1 MKPAFA
7 VWVTGLPSSGKST
20 VSAALAARLAAR
32 GVDVVILESDALRL
46 IFTPRPTYTDEERDV
61 FYRAMAYV
69 GKLLVDHG
77 VPVIFDATANRRFY
91 RDRAR
96 QWIPKFLEI
105 YVDCPLSVCVE
116 RDTKGIYKRA
126 KEGATSTVP
135 GLQAV
140 YEPPEDPDLV
150 ISGTHESPELAAER
164 VLAKLVEK
172 QYLRSGEERLGER
185 A

>member
-7 VWVTGLPSSGKST
+7 VWLTGLPSSGKST

-32 GVDVVILESDALRL
+32 GLDVAILESDALRR
-46 IFTPRPTYTDEERDV
+46 IFTPRPTYTEEERDA
-61 FYRAMAYV
+61 FYHAMAYV

-77 VPVIFDATANRRFY
+77 VRVIFDATANRRIY

-96 QWIPKFLEI
+96 QWIPRFLEI
-105 YVDCPLSVCVE
+105 YVECPLSVCME

-126 KEGATSTVP
+126 KEGSTRTVP

-140 YEPPEDPDLV
+140 YEPPEQPDLV
-150 ISGTHESPELAAER
+150 ISGTDESPELAAER
-164 VLAKLVEK
+164 VLAKLIDK
-172 QYLRSGEERLGER
+172 QYL
-185 A
+185 